1 MRYVTHYLRATTQE
15 IAAMKRGPKPI
26 GDHTMTA
33 AERQARY
40 RMAHAEGAPKIR
52 YRRPADRRSKPK
64 QWDDAV
70 STLLDILDD
79 YQDWRDR
86 LPPGLADSATADR
99 LDEVLALRDLVEQL
113 QGVELPK
120 GFGRD

>member
-1 MRYVTHYLRATTQE
+1 MALS
-15 IAAMKRGPKPI
+15 
-26 GDHTMTA
+26 D
-33 AERQARY
+33 AERAARY
-40 RMAHAEGAPKIR
+40 RARRNAGEKPVR

-70 STLLDILDD
+70 TTLLDLLDW
-79 YQDWRDR
+79 YQGWKDN
-86 LPPGLADSATADR
+86 LPASLADSPTADR